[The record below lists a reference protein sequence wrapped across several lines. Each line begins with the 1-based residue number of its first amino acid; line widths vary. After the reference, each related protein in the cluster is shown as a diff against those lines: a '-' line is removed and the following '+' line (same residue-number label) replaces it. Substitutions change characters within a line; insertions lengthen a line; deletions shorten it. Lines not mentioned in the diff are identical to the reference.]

1 MRVIDGDTIETSQG
15 TIRLLGINTPEKTM
29 PYSNS
34 AKEFLNLFLQKNL
47 TLIKD
52 REDLDKY
59 KRKLRYIFFE
69 SRFLNLEI
77 LESGWGNAY
86 MTSGLFYETQ
96 FLNAQKQA
104 INLQTGIWEKSN
116 QSCSSCINLDS
127 LNPEKEYFTLK
138 NNCTYQC
145 ELNKWFV
152 KDTGRNVFYL
162 NSIKPNQ
169 IILINSSKEVWNNNG
184 DTLFLFDDNGKLVFF
199 YEY

>member
-1 MRVIDGDTIETSQG
+1 MG
-15 TIRLLGINTPEKTM
+15 
-29 PYSNS
+29 
-34 AKEFLNLFLQKNL
+34 
-47 TLIKD
+47 
-52 REDLDKY
+52 
-59 KRKLRYIFFE
+59 
-69 SRFLNLEI
+69 
-77 LESGWGNAY
+77 
-86 MTSGLFYETQ
+86 
-96 FLNAQKQA
+96 
-104 INLQTGIWEKSN
+104 EKSN

>member
-1 MRVIDGDTIETSQG
+1 MQKNKIKGFLLILLILSIIAYSYDNFFKTGQSISNLQQNETAILLRVIDGDTIETSQG

-77 LESGWGNAY
+77 LESGWGKNP
-86 MTSGLFYETQ
+86 
-96 FLNAQKQA
+96 
-104 INLQTGIWEKSN
+104 INHA
-116 QSCSSCINLDS
+116 
-127 LNPEKEYFTLK
+127 PA
-138 NNCTYQC
+138 
-145 ELNKWFV
+145 V
-152 KDTGRNVFYL
+152 
-162 NSIKPNQ
+162 
-169 IILINSSKEVWNNNG
+169 LI
-184 DTLFLFDDNGKLVFF
+184 
-199 YEY
+199 